1 LKLGVAV
8 AVEGAA
14 AAAAAASSSASSSVI
29 EIGAAFCLA
38 ARRKPFPLVPAEE
51 PVEDDRATVLSMRR
65 LERAGSKRAVDD
77 GGVCVDFLGPG
88 RRRRLSWSSPL
99 MLAERPLLA
108 RCCASS
114 AAGIVRERT
123 SARERARLL
132 LLIKRTRQ
140 RAREPE
146 EEAETKEKKQEKSIG
161 LVFLR
166 FLNLNCFFLH

>member
-1 LKLGVAV
+1 
-8 AVEGAA
+8 
-14 AAAAAASSSASSSVI
+14 
-29 EIGAAFCLA
+29 
-38 ARRKPFPLVPAEE
+38 
-51 PVEDDRATVLSMRR
+51 MRR

-77 GGVCVDFLGPG
+77 GGVGVDFLGPG
-88 RRRRLSWSSPL
+88 RTASPL

-123 SARERARLL
+123 SERERARLL
-132 LLIKRTRQ
+132 LLIKRTRE

-146 EEAETKEKKQEKSIG
+146 KAETKEKKQEKSIG